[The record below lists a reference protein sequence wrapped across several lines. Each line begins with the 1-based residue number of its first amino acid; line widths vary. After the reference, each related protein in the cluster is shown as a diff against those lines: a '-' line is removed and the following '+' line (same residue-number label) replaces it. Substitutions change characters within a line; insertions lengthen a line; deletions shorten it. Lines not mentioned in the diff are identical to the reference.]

1 MDENEERGIGERGPD
16 KQPRDFNPK
25 SLFNLKQNQKPA
37 SNVNPSV
44 NVGVNW
50 AKLGIILIS
59 TIIAAFAIWKIWN
72 RKRSDETGV
81 HSH

>member
-25 SLFNLKQNQKPA
+25 SLFNLKQFQKP
-37 SNVNPSV
+37 VPSV
-44 NVGVNW
+44 NSGVNW
-50 AKLGIILIS
+50 TKIGIILAS

-72 RKRSDETGV
+72 RKKNQEI
-81 HSH
+81 